1 MALKETNTVT
11 VDPGNEDKMRA
22 LWETFGWELES
33 KETVRTADSSHLE
46 RRGDSIYNVTQS
58 GVHYVKM
65 TFRRD
70 PERKNYAELKSL
82 EQRYYAATLPSPPYN
97 QPKKFGCLFSILI
110 GISFFLA
117 LATIGSNFVGGSGGI
132 PVVIISLIFALI
144 FALPGVLIIIK
155 RNKSYPE
162 RLQPWQ
168 EARDRYEKAC
178 DAYAKERS
186 EALEK
191 ARSLV

>member
-11 VDPGNEDKMRA
+11 VNPGNEDKMRA

-46 RRGDSIYNVTQS
+46 RRGDAIYNVTQS

-70 PERKNYAELKSL
+70 PDRKNYAELKSL
-82 EQRYYAATLPSPPYN
+82 EDQYYAATLPSPPSGS
-97 QPKKFGCLFSILI
+97 PPTRIGCLFSILI
-110 GISFFLA
+110 AVSLFVGIMLFIAGGAHSYDGTGIFSIVFGLVVLA
-117 LATIGSNFVGGSGGI
+117 LGI
-132 PVVIISLIFALI
+132 F
-144 FALPGVLIIIK
+144 IIIK
-155 RNKSYPE
+155 RVKSYPK
-162 RLQPWQ
+162 RLQPWD
-168 EARDRYEKAC
+168 EACA
-178 DAYAKERS
+178 AYKKECSEVQKKRS
-186 EALEK
+186 ELLER

>member
-11 VDPGNEDKMRA
+11 VNPGNEDKMRA
-22 LWETFGWELES
+22 LWESFGWDLES

-46 RRGDSIYNVTQS
+46 RRGDTIYNVTTN

-82 EQRYYAATLPSPPYN
+82 EERYYSAKLPSIPPN
-97 QPKKFGCLFSILI
+97 EPKRIGCLYSILI
-110 GISFFLA
+110 AVCFVFGLVGTVGALSGSSISIAAVSGLVFLTPGI
-117 LATIGSNFVGGSGGI
+117 
-132 PVVIISLIFALI
+132 LIL
-144 FALPGVLIIIK
+144 LK
-155 RNKSYPE
+155 RIKSYPK

-168 EARDRYEKAC
+168 EAYDSYKKAC
-178 DAYAKERS
+178 DAYEKERS